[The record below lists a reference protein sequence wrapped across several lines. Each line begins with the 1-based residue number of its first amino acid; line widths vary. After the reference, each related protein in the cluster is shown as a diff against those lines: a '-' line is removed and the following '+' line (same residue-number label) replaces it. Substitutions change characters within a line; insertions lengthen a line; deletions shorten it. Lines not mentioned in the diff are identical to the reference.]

1 MTGPTVIVISG
12 TIASGKSATARAL
25 ARQVERR
32 GGTAAAIDLDL
43 VYEMLEHD
51 DTRKDDEKKWT
62 RARHAAGALANRFAT
77 DGVEIVIV
85 EGEFLAADDRRVLV
99 EALDES
105 AEPRFVTLR
114 VSFDEAVRRID
125 GDPTRTFSRDR
136 DFLRRHYDEAEAAI
150 RNTPASD
157 LVVETGGA
165 PVDDVAAGIADW
177 AIGGRPGP
185 RRLEH

>member
-1 MTGPTVIVISG
+1 MKRLTVIVISG

-25 ARQVERR
+25 AREVERR

-51 DTRKDDEKKWT
+51 GARKDDEKKWT
-62 RARHAAGALANRFAT
+62 RARHAAGALANRFAA

-85 EGEFLAADDRRVLV
+85 EGEFLTADDRRLLV

-114 VSFDEAVRRID
+114 SRSTRRSGASTATRRAPSRATATSFAGTTTRRKQRSSD
-125 GDPTRTFSRDR
+125 
-136 DFLRRHYDEAEAAI
+136 
-150 RNTPASD
+150 TPASD
-157 LVVETGGA
+157 LLVDTEGVT
-165 PVDDVAAGIADW
+165 VDDVAALIADW
-177 AIGGRPGP
+177 AIGSRPS
-185 RRLEH
+185 